1 MRNDTDMEE
10 PTVLTLLQLNRRIA
24 GLVNVAS
31 TQNVWV
37 VAELSDVG
45 VRGGHC
51 YMELL
56 QKDPDRGTT
65 VARARAAIWASNW
78 SRISAGFKA
87 ATGQDFAT
95 GIKVMVCVSAS
106 YHPVY
111 GMLLVISNVNPEY
124 TIGDLVRRRREILMR
139 LQSEGILD
147 LNRKLTMP
155 EPALRVAIISS
166 SGAAGYGDF
175 LNQLYNNSMHLRFT
189 TCLFPAM
196 MQGERTASS
205 IMDALDTIEAEAD
218 SWDCV
223 VIIRGGGATSD
234 LVAFDDYALAAHVA
248 RFPLPVVVG
257 IGHER
262 DVTVLDYV
270 ANMRV
275 KTPTAAAEWLVSQ
288 GMQALE
294 RLRRI
299 GGELLQLLTDR
310 ITGCRTQLAY
320 FDGLLP
326 TASTAV
332 ADRAA
337 MQLRNRASVLES
349 VSPRRIMPQRVRLD
363 HLADTL
369 ANAATAAVE
378 RCRLMLGGKEA
389 LVGALSPEATLRRG
403 YSVTRVDGRAV
414 RSAQD
419 VAPGATIV
427 TELASGS
434 IVSVAV
440 NETTSNQ

>member
-1 MRNDTDMEE
+1 MNATA
-10 PTVLTLLQLNRRIA
+10 LTLLQLNQRIA
-24 GLVNVAS
+24 GLLNVAA

-56 QKDPDRGTT
+56 QKDPERGTT

-78 SRISAGFKA
+78 PRISAGFQA
-87 ATGQDFAT
+87 ATGQAFAT
-95 GIKVMVCVSAS
+95 GIKVMVCASAT

-111 GMLLVISNVNPEY
+111 GLSLVISNVNPEY

-139 LQSEGILD
+139 LQKEGILE
-147 LNRKLTMP
+147 LNRKLAMP
-155 EPALRVAIISS
+155 EPALRVAVISS
-166 SGAAGYGDF
+166 AGAAGYGDF
-175 LNQLYNNSMHLRFT
+175 LNQLYHNSMRLRFT

-196 MQGERTASS
+196 MQGERTPGS

-218 SWDCV
+218 QWDCV

-234 LVAFDDYALAAHVA
+234 LVAFDDYTLAAHVA

-270 ANMRV
+270 ANLRV
-275 KTPTAAAEWLVSQ
+275 KTPTAAAEWLISQ
-288 GMQALE
+288 GGRALE
-294 RLRRI
+294 RLRMI
-299 GGELLQLLTDR
+299 GGELLRSLTDR

-320 FDGLLP
+320 FEGLLP
-326 TASTAV
+326 TASMAGV
-332 ADRAA
+332 ERAGV
-337 MQLRNRASVLES
+337 QLRTRSAALASVS
-349 VSPRRIMPQRVRLD
+349 SQRVMPQTVRLA
-363 HLADTL
+363 HMADAL
-369 ANAATAAVE
+369 ANAAMAAVE
-378 RCRLMLGGKEA
+378 RRRLKLDGKEA
-389 LVGALSPEATLRRG
+389 LVSALSPEATLRRG

-414 RSAQD
+414 RSAAD
-419 VAPGATIV
+419 VAPGTRIV

-434 IVSVAV
+434 IVSVTQS
-440 NETTSNQ
+440 E